1 MVYGVKSHG
10 SNEVWRGFALG
21 RQRVCRHVSAYEEA
35 CLKDGRGGG
44 LLGAH
49 QSTPRQLQLHVKL
62 KSVPHCV
69 CVNDPGGT
77 PTPAALHTFPSTCLL
92 CPGCGPVR
100 EDYAEECSR
109 AHLFKRGGGGGG

>member
-1 MVYGVKSHG
+1 MCV
-10 SNEVWRGFALG
+10 
-21 RQRVCRHVSAYEEA
+21 HVSAYEEA
-35 CLKDGRGGG
+35 CLRYGSGGG

-49 QSTPRQLQLHVKL
+49 QSMPRPLQPHVKL

-77 PTPAALHTFPSTCLL
+77 PAPVAPHAFPSTCLL

-109 AHLFKRGGGGGG
+109 AHLLKQEKRGGGEAMGIKFMFTEAS

>member
-1 MVYGVKSHG
+1 MKFGIVCTGKGV
-10 SNEVWRGFALG
+10 ECACMRA
-21 RQRVCRHVSAYEEA
+21 SAYEEA
-35 CLKDGRGGG
+35 CLRNGSGRREGGSSRG
-44 LLGAH
+44 SSKHAE
-49 QSTPRQLQLHVKL
+49 SAAAPPHVKL

-77 PTPAALHTFPSTCLL
+77 PAPAALRAFPSTCLL

-109 AHLFKRGGGGGG
+109 AHLLKQERRRGVGG